1 MSYEM
6 ISEVLSQS
14 LLFSNILYIVD
25 ATEHDNIFLQ
35 TCKVDLHCSF
45 KVCVWCCHHLM
56 NVLDLKV

>member
-1 MSYEM
+1 MSFEM

-25 ATEHDNIFLQ
+25 AIKHDNIFLQ

-45 KVCVWCCHHLM
+45 KVCVYD
-56 NVLDLKV
+56 VAII